1 MSVLLTLD
9 LGGSHFMVYSRNIG
23 TLVLSDIKKHQYIC
37 RPNAPVISLKRH
49 LHALAISVHKF
60 SIFFW
65 ALLICLLI
73 HLYVYSVIVF
83 VILWKSV
90 ACVYLMMCNI
100 CKILKRPLYK
110 FVSRRFPYLVF
121 THLMFETKG

>member
-1 MSVLLTLD
+1 
-9 LGGSHFMVYSRNIG
+9 MVYSRNIG

-37 RPNAPVISLKRH
+37 PLNAPVISPKRH
-49 LHALAISVHKF
+49 PHALAILVHKF

-83 VILWKSV
+83 VVLWKSV
-90 ACVYLMMCNI
+90 ACVYPMMCNL

-110 FVSRRFPYLVF
+110 
-121 THLMFETKG
+121 LM